1 MQFPENIED
10 NITKD
15 GRYTDCEEKKHHSTI
30 KPQSRSRIHYSKK
43 NKMNSKLSCLIL
55 LGCTVASLVEGDDV
69 KKRDIPLNSYGIG
82 SPSNSYSNN
91 NAGSNSFQ
99 SNRPNIKILSSS
111 YNAPGTLD
119 GSSNFDYAFESE
131 NGIRQQAVG
140 KTKVV
145 GDTEVVVMKGSYEY
159 VGPDGQTYV
168 VDWYA
173 DETGYHPSAP
183 HLPKDVPIPYPEIA
197 DAVAAQISFAAAN
210 PNDYDDGS
218 YNGNT
223 INNIIYDDRPISNYG
238 YNK

>member
-1 MQFPENIED
+1 
-10 NITKD
+10 
-15 GRYTDCEEKKHHSTI
+15 
-30 KPQSRSRIHYSKK
+30 
-43 NKMNSKLSCLIL
+43 MNSKVIELSCLIL
-55 LGCTVASLVEGDDV
+55 LGCAVASLVEAEDV
-69 KKRDIPLNSYGIG
+69 KKRDIPLSSYGIG
-82 SPSNSYSNN
+82 SASNSYSSN

-99 SNRPNIKILSSS
+99 SNRPYIKILSSS

-140 KTKVV
+140 KTKVI

-218 YNGNT
+218 YNGNS
-223 INNIIYDDRPISNYG
+223 INNIVYDDRPITNYG

>member
-1 MQFPENIED
+1 
-10 NITKD
+10 
-15 GRYTDCEEKKHHSTI
+15 
-30 KPQSRSRIHYSKK
+30 
-43 NKMNSKLSCLIL
+43 MNLKVSSSLIL
-55 LGCTVASLVEGDDV
+55 LGYAIATLAAPAEDV

-82 SPSNSYSNN
+82 SASGSYSNN
-91 NAGSNSFQ
+91 NALSNFVQ
-99 SNRPNIKILSSS
+99 SNRPNIKILSSN
-111 YNAPGTLD
+111 YNAPGTLE
-119 GSSNFDYAFESE
+119 GSSNFDYAFQSE

-159 VGPDGQTYV
+159 VGPDAQTYV

-197 DAVAAQISFAAAN
+197 DAVAAQIAYAATN

-218 YNGNT
+218 YNGNSKSNQVY
-223 INNIIYDDRPISNYG
+223 IDRAISSYG
-238 YNK
+238 LNK